1 MTELEMIEELKNFDT
16 PSITNVVATYP
27 DHPLCLGL
35 YNPWSENWYT
45 DQSLRCMYPELGRTV
60 GYAVTCT
67 WGVPDPNYSG
77 VTFMD
82 VLDAMDAS
90 LKPTI
95 FVFQQKFPPELEG
108 KVGLAGGNMTTAM
121 QAIGCVGAISNGPS
135 RDIDEIRPM
144 KFQYLL
150 SGVTAGHGAM
160 AVHAVNVPVSVA
172 GMDVAPGEII
182 HMDENGAVKFVWLL
196 GSDEIEIARLNN
208 AFTVYQGHHGDA
220 GAAAV
225 ALVERLDERVLACDA
240 NRDHRAQLTAA
251 EKADWEA
258 ELEEWTHETDDF
270 SVDMIKQAIDEEDN
284 WLHPRQVLRELEKA
298 MPARVMVSTDI
309 GNINSVANSYLRFEE
324 PRSFFAAMSWGNCG
338 YALPTI
344 IGAKAAAPDR
354 PAVSYAGDGAWAM
367 SMVEVMT
374 AVRHHIPVTAI
385 VFHNRQWGA
394 EKKNQVDFYGR
405 RFVAGE
411 LEGGEDYSE
420 IARAMGAEGVRV
432 DQLEDVGPALRA
444 AIDAQMNDGKTTVL
458 EIMCTKELGD
468 PFRKDA
474 LSRPVRNLEKFTD
487 YV

>member
-90 LKPTI
+90 PKPTI
-95 FVFQQKFPPELEG
+95 FVFQQKFPPELED

-182 HMDENGAVKFVWLL
+182 HMDENGAVKFPADKLEAVLENARAL
-196 GSDEIEIARLNN
+196 QIEE
-208 AFTVYQGHHGDA
+208 T
-220 GAAAV
+220 
-225 ALVERLDERVLACDA
+225 ERLDRLRNAKS
-240 NRDHRAQLTAA
+240 AA
-251 EKADWEA
+251 ELRAIFGGH
-258 ELEEWTHETDDF
+258 TYGDD
-270 SVDMIKQAIDEEDN
+270 
-284 WLHPRQVLRELEKA
+284 
-298 MPARVMVSTDI
+298 
-309 GNINSVANSYLRFEE
+309 
-324 PRSFFAAMSWGNCG
+324 
-338 YALPTI
+338 
-344 IGAKAAAPDR
+344 
-354 PAVSYAGDGAWAM
+354 
-367 SMVEVMT
+367 
-374 AVRHHIPVTAI
+374 
-385 VFHNRQWGA
+385 
-394 EKKNQVDFYGR
+394 EKK
-405 RFVAGE
+405 
-411 LEGGEDYSE
+411 
-420 IARAMGAEGVRV
+420 
-432 DQLEDVGPALRA
+432 
-444 AIDAQMNDGKTTVL
+444 
-458 EIMCTKELGD
+458 
-468 PFRKDA
+468 
-474 LSRPVRNLEKFTD
+474 
-487 YV
+487 

>member
-1 MTELEMIEELKNFDT
+1 MTELEIIEELKNFDT

-150 SGVTAGHGAM
+150 SGVTSGHGAM

-182 HMDENGAVKFVWLL
+182 HMDENGAVKFPAEKLEAVLENARAL
-196 GSDEIEIARLNN
+196 QIEE
-208 AFTVYQGHHGDA
+208 T
-220 GAAAV
+220 
-225 ALVERLDERVLACDA
+225 ERLDRLRNAKS
-240 NRDHRAQLTAA
+240 AA
-251 EKADWEA
+251 ELRAIFGGH
-258 ELEEWTHETDDF
+258 TYSDD
-270 SVDMIKQAIDEEDN
+270 
-284 WLHPRQVLRELEKA
+284 
-298 MPARVMVSTDI
+298 
-309 GNINSVANSYLRFEE
+309 
-324 PRSFFAAMSWGNCG
+324 
-338 YALPTI
+338 
-344 IGAKAAAPDR
+344 
-354 PAVSYAGDGAWAM
+354 
-367 SMVEVMT
+367 
-374 AVRHHIPVTAI
+374 
-385 VFHNRQWGA
+385 
-394 EKKNQVDFYGR
+394 EKK
-405 RFVAGE
+405 
-411 LEGGEDYSE
+411 
-420 IARAMGAEGVRV
+420 
-432 DQLEDVGPALRA
+432 
-444 AIDAQMNDGKTTVL
+444 
-458 EIMCTKELGD
+458 
-468 PFRKDA
+468 
-474 LSRPVRNLEKFTD
+474 
-487 YV
+487 